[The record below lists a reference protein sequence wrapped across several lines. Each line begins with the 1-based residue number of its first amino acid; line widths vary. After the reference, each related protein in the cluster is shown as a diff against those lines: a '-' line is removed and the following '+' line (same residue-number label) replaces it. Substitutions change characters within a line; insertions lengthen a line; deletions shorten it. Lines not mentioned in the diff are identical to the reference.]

1 MLGGGS
7 VSSTPGSTQGL
18 RALWCMDKEL
28 GGALTVT
35 VTYWT

>member
-18 RALWCMDKEL
+18 HALWFMDKEP
-28 GGALTVT
+28 GGAPIVT